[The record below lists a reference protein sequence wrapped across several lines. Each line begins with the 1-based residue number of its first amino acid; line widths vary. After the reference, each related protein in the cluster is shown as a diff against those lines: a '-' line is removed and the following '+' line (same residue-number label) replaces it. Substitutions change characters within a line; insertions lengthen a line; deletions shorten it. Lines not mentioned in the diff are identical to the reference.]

1 MTTQPARS
9 NVTLLNHI
17 QRGLPRMFRRRP
29 QVPDGRAEIIALD
42 IVYEALMPLPAEAQN
57 RVIDHVVKLLN
68 ERARAL
74 SDYQFEE

>member
-1 MTTQPARS
+1 MTTQPARN
-9 NVTLLNHI
+9 NVTLLN
-17 QRGLPRMFRRRP
+17 GLPRMFRRRP

-57 RVIDHVVKLLN
+57 RVIEHVVKLLN

>member
-9 NVTLLNHI
+9 NVTLL
-17 QRGLPRMFRRRP
+17 RGLPRMFRRRP

>member
-1 MTTQPARS
+1 MTTQPTRS
-9 NVTLLNHI
+9 NVTLLK
-17 QRGLPRMFRRRP
+17 GLPRMFRRRT

-57 RVIDHVVKLLN
+57 RVIEHVVKLLN

>member
-1 MTTQPARS
+1 MTTQPTRN
-9 NVTLLNHI
+9 NVTLLK
-17 QRGLPRMFRRRP
+17 GLPRMFRRRT

-57 RVIDHVVKLLN
+57 RVIEHVVKLLN